1 MKVRACSAKT
11 ADEKVSD
18 SIVGLMDLF
27 SSGGKSKVDKHV
39 KVLTNPYTQSADR
52 YHAMQQLLDDGSTAA
67 LVGLMK
73 RFTVVATKSIED
85 EEEKGWAYRELSGL
99 GSKVLPALEKFCTES
114 ENVAWALRI
123 LEDVASEEQE
133 WKVLDAMLE
142 RHPPEY
148 ARDPKTKLQI
158 LTHVAE
164 IDDPAV
170 VDILTRYLGDPD
182 EGVRFFAVEQLVD
195 IGDERAKTPLI
206 ARLGEPSE
214 DSIRLR
220 TRILDGLASLGW
232 DVTGNQEVI
241 VANLGN
247 EHLLQKGKIVR
258 R

>member
-1 MKVRACSAKT
+1 M
-11 ADEKVSD
+11 
-18 SIVGLMDLF
+18 GLKDLF
-27 SSGGKSKVDKHV
+27 SGGGNRSKSKVDKHV

-52 YHAMQQLLDDGSTAA
+52 YHAMQQLLDDGSTEA

-73 RFTVVATKSIED
+73 RFTMVATKSIED

-99 GSKVLPALEKFCTES
+99 GTKVLPALEAFCIES
-114 ENVAWALRI
+114 DNVAWALRI

-133 WKVLDAMLE
+133 WKILDAMLE

-164 IDDPAV
+164 IDDPGV
-170 VDILTRYLGDPD
+170 VEILLRYLADPD
-182 EGVRFFAVEQLVD
+182 EGVRFFAVEQLLD
-195 IGDERAKTPLI
+195 IGDARAKLPLVE
-206 ARLGEPSE
+206 RLGHKDE
-214 DSIRLR
+214 DSVRLR
-220 TRILDGLASLGW
+220 TRILDGLATLGW
-232 DVTGNQEVI
+232 DVSEHQAVI